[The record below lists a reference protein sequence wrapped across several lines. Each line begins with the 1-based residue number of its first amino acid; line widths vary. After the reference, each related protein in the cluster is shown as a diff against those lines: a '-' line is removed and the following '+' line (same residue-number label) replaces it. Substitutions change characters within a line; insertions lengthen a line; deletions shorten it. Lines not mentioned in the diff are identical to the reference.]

1 MEEDSSLG
9 LGSQLSSIHS
19 EEGALS
25 DPEEELV
32 GDILG
37 HVEEVGGALNRV
49 LQSFQAID
57 ITRLS

>member
-1 MEEDSSLG
+1 MEEDSILG
-9 LGSQLSSIHS
+9 LGSDLSSIHS
-19 EEGALS
+19 AEGALS

-49 LQSFQAID
+49 LQSF
-57 ITRLS
+57 